1 MARTKSILLLTGDYA
16 DRLNTLWDAAKAAL
30 EDNSQRTLNEAD
42 PYEALYSEYTDLKAE
57 AEAAGLRVTLQDPGR
72 KVWRDLKVKH
82 PPRTGDDVDPEVV
95 KSDRAAGINQDTA
108 EDDLVY
114 ACLVEPEFTSR
125 GAFDEWVDQLGEGE
139 FQTIL
144 REAWMLVNVAQYDP
158 KSLPPSPTR
167 GNGEN

>member
-16 DRLNTLWDAAKAAL
+16 DRLNTLWAAAQAAL
-30 EDNSQRTLNEAD
+30 EDKSQRTLAEAD
-42 PYEALYSEYTDLKAE
+42 PYEALATEYADLKAE

-72 KVWRDLKVKH
+72 KVWRELKVKH
-82 PPRTGDDVDPEVV
+82 PPRTGEGIDPEIV
-95 KSDRAAGINQDTA
+95 KADRAAGINQDAA

-125 GAFDEWVDQLGEGE
+125 GAFDEWADQLGEGE

-144 REAWMLVNVAQYDP
+144 IAAWNLVNVAQYDP
-158 KSLPPSPTR
+158 KSLPPSPNR